1 MDENRDKEKKTERQP
16 NMVRGC
22 EPLYTVKELIRA
34 AETAIKQPQDCVTA
48 ALIMSGKEV
57 MTLDEAKRTVK
68 KFMERK
74 VR

>member
-1 MDENRDKEKKTERQP
+1 MEGQEKRI
-16 NMVRGC
+16 
-22 EPLYTVKELIRA
+22 EPAKLRAQEPVYTVKELIRA
-34 AETAIKQPQDCVTA
+34 AETAIKQPRDCVTA